1 MEITGI
7 LDAHDDC
14 DLFVFYYLNVRAIQA
29 SLDEFISH
37 WNHHGLRTMAS
48 TSPLALWYS
57 EFVPSGV
64 HDIDIGNISL
74 YGVDPDGPVAS
85 TERDN
90 TVSVPESIIQLTD
103 NQTDDIKCLV
113 SDPLADDGNHRIG
126 HYLAIANYL
135 INSSVSN
142 LKNDSNRS
150 ANRHIV

>member
-1 MEITGI
+1 M
-7 LDAHDDC
+7 
-14 DLFVFYYLNVRAIQA
+14 
-29 SLDEFISH
+29 
-37 WNHHGLRTMAS
+37 
-48 TSPLALWYS
+48 
-57 EFVPSGV
+57 

-135 INSSVSN
+135 INSTVSN

>member
-85 TERDN
+85 IEREN
-90 TVSVPESIIQLTD
+90 MVSVPESTIQLTD
-103 NQTDDIKCLV
+103 NQTDEIKCLV

-135 INSSVSN
+135 INSTVSN